1 MQARQHEN
9 RGAQMAALRRL
20 VEEKF
25 PQAQPAAPVRR
36 LRTGCPF
43 LDQKGGL
50 RRGALTEICG
60 SPAGGQIA
68 LSALLDAARQEGS
81 LTALIDAADAFAP
94 SEWSEALLHRLLWVR
109 CRQADLA
116 LKAADY
122 LLRDGNLPL
131 LVLDLQLAPE
141 RQLRRIPLSTWHRFH
156 RVIESSATVFV
167 LLTPHPMVEGVA
179 ARMALHT
186 QPELLDMYRSRAD
199 LVRELNGN
207 IFERGDAQDFTLL
220 EKSA

>member
-1 MQARQHEN
+1 MQARQHD

-25 PQAQPAAPVRR
+25 PQAQPAPTIRR

-60 SPAGGQIA
+60 SPSGGQIV
-68 LSALLDAARQEGS
+68 LSALLTAAHEEGF

-94 SEWSEALLHRLLWVR
+94 SEWSDAHLHRLLWVR
-109 CRQADLA
+109 CRQAELA
-116 LKAADY
+116 LKATDY

-131 LVLDLQLAPE
+131 LVLDLQLVPE
-141 RQLRRIPLSTWHRFH
+141 RELRRIPLSTWHRFH
-156 RVIESSATVFV
+156 RVIESSAATLV
-167 LLTPHPMVEGVA
+167 LLTPHPMVEGVS
-179 ARMALHT
+179 ARLALHT
-186 QPELLDMYRSRAD
+186 LGGLGDMHRDRTELI
-199 LVRELNGN
+199 RELSGHS
-207 IFERGDAQDFTLL
+207 FERGEAQDITLL